1 MQPALKLSVLI
12 AHPSYGGN
20 GGIASEHP
28 DIREWALETVLKM
41 KADPRIGEIHTKT
54 LSETPVTMVRNDF
67 VVLAR
72 KLGVHLLLMVDS
84 DQSPNKHKG
93 EPWFKPFWD
102 EAFNFVYANYGKGP
116 QVVGAPYCGP
126 PNGMENVYVFHWES
140 YHNRGNESM
149 FKLEQYSRQQAEMMS
164 GIQEC
169 AALPTGMILYDMRA
183 FELIEPEAVSKRS
196 VLEDVQAG
204 RRTVDEGMM
213 AMREGWFSYEY
224 EDQRAHRKAS
234 TEDVVNTRDI
244 ALAGMAKLGYNPIHC
259 AWDSWV
265 GHHKPWNVGKPQRFT
280 TEHISESYRKAVLD
294 NARADERIIDL
305 SSLNQG
311 DDPIS
316 RRLRGMAADAL
327 QQHNS
332 NGNGKYTTEKSWRE
346 YGHACK
352 EHVEALAAE
361 VKSQCSQCL
370 TDHPGIGRKPR
381 ALEVGTWLGTTAKA
395 MAGAGAVVHCVDTW
409 QGSPSDITSA
419 CVVDAGGQSAVFEEF
434 KSNVGAR
441 LNKTIFAW
449 QRDSQNAANM
459 AWEPFDLIFID
470 AEHTYEAVKADILAW
485 WKHLR
490 EDGVMIGHDYF
501 TKQYPGVNQAVAEL
515 FGDKVETIGESVH
528 GAMWKVKKADFPNGL
543 KEADHAGTLA
553 THSY

>member
-1 MQPALKLSVLI
+1 
-12 AHPSYGGN
+12 
-20 GGIASEHP
+20 
-28 DIREWALETVLKM
+28 
-41 KADPRIGEIHTKT
+41 
-54 LSETPVTMVRNDF
+54 
-67 VVLAR
+67 
-72 KLGVHLLLMVDS
+72 
-84 DQSPNKHKG
+84 
-93 EPWFKPFWD
+93 
-102 EAFNFVYANYGKGP
+102 
-116 QVVGAPYCGP
+116 
-126 PNGMENVYVFHWES
+126 
-140 YHNRGNESM
+140 
-149 FKLEQYSRQQAEMMS
+149 
-164 GIQEC
+164 
-169 AALPTGMILYDMRA
+169 
-183 FELIEPEAVSKRS
+183 
-196 VLEDVQAG
+196 VQAG
-204 RRTVDEGMM
+204 RRTVEEGLLALKEGYFYYEWTDCHADE
-213 AMREGWFSYEY
+213 
-224 EDQRAHRKAS
+224 KAS
-234 TEDVVNTRDI
+234 TEDVTFTRDI
-244 ALAGMAKLGYNPIHC
+244 ALAGQAKLGYNPIHC

-265 GHHKPWNVGKPQRFT
+265 GHLKPWNVGKPEKFT
-280 TEHISESYRKAVLD
+280 TEHINESYRKAVLD

-332 NGNGKYTTEKSWRE
+332 NGNGKYTTEKLWHE
-346 YGHACK
+346 YGHACQ
-352 EHVEALAAE
+352 EHVEALAKE
-361 VKSQCSQCL
+361 VQQL
-370 TDHPGIGRKPR
+370 RRPNDHTIISRVR

-395 MAGAGAVVHCVDTW
+395 MADAGAVVHCVDTW

-419 CVVDAGGQSAVFEEF
+419 CVEDAGGQSAVFEEF
-434 KSNVGAR
+434 KNNVGTR

-490 EDGVMIGHDYF
+490 DDGVMIGHDYF

>member
-1 MQPALKLSVLI
+1 MKPALKLDVLI
-12 AHPSYGGN
+12 CHFPYGGN
-20 GGIASEHP
+20 GGVSSEIP
-28 DIREWALETVLKM
+28 QIRQWELQTVLKM
-41 KADPRIGEIHTKT
+41 KQDDRIGEIYTQDF
-54 LSETPVTMVRNDF
+54 SDTPITMTRNRA
-67 VVLAR
+67 VKHAKKIGAHLVLF
-72 KLGVHLLLMVDS
+72 VDS
-84 DQSPNKHKG
+84 DNDPLRHAK
-93 EPWFKPFWD
+93 EPWHKPFWD
-102 EAFNFVYANYGKGP
+102 EAFNFVYKNYHKGP
-116 QVVGAPYCGP
+116 HVVGAPYCGP
-126 PNGMENVYVFHWES
+126 PNGIENIYVFHWES
-140 YHNRGNESM
+140 YHNRGEESL
-149 FKLEQYSRQQAEMMS
+149 FKLEQYSRQQAAMMS

-169 AALPTGMILYDMRA
+169 AALPTGMILYDVRA
-183 FELIEPEAVSKRS
+183 FDLIEPEAVSKRS

-204 RRTVDEGMM
+204 RRTVEE
-213 AMREGWFSYEY
+213 AMLALREGYFYYEWADCHAD
-224 EDQRAHRKAS
+224 EKAS
-234 TEDVVNTRDI
+234 TEDVTNTRDI
-244 ALAGMAKLGYNPIHC
+244 ALAGMQRLGYNPIHC

-265 GHHKPWNVGKPQRFT
+265 GHQKPMNVGKPQFFGT
-280 TEHISESYRKAVLD
+280 KDINASFEKAVL
-294 NARADERIIDL
+294 AKHTGDERIIDL

-352 EHVEALAAE
+352 EHVAALAKE
-361 VKSQCSQCL
+361 VKHASRVC
-370 TDHPGIGRKPR
+370 PR
-381 ALEVGTWLGTTAKA
+381 VLEVGSWLGTTAIG
-395 MAGAGAVVHCVDTW
+395 MAEAGAVVHCVDTW

-434 KSNVGAR
+434 KNNVGAR

-490 EDGVMIGHDYF
+490 DDGVMIGHDYF
-501 TKQYPGVNQAVAEL
+501 TTQYPGVNQAVEEL